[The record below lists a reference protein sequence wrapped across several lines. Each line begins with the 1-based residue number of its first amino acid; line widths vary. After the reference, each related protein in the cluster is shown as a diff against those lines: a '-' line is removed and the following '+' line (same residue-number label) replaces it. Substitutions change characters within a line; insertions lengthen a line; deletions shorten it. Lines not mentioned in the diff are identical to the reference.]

1 MKRDTERQEGAPLIG
16 GSSLLVIFAVLC
28 LTVFALLGLS
38 TAQAGQRLSK
48 ASAAVTTGYYQADA
62 QAERILAQLRS
73 GEMPENVTAQAG
85 NRYTYACPVSDTQEL
100 QVEVQVSGKNYH
112 ILRWQTVSTTDWQ
125 AGDDMTVWD
134 GETQT
139 GEGQP

>member
-1 MKRDTERQEGAPLIG
+1 MKRYTERQESAPIIG

-38 TAQAGQRLSK
+38 TAQAGQRLGDAS
-48 ASAAVTTGYYQADA
+48 ASAATGYYRADA
-62 QAERILAQLRS
+62 QAEEILAQLRL

-112 ILRWQTVSTTDWQ
+112 ILRWQTVSTADWE
-125 AGDDMTVWD
+125 ADDSLTVWD
-134 GETQT
+134 GEAQA
-139 GEGQP
+139 GE